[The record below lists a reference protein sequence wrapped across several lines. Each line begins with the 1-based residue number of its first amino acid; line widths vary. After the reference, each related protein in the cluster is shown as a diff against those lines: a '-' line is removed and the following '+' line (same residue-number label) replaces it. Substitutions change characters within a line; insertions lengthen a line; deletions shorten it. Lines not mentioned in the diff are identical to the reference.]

1 MSAKKPAKTSPSIP
15 ILFETNEIFVV
26 FKRAGLATQGGA
38 GLSHSL
44 DELLGGQVGQKVF
57 LVHRL
62 DLETSGVMVV
72 AKSAQA
78 ADKWTKLIAS
88 KAVKK
93 TYKALCVRSENTP
106 VAKSATITTPL
117 IEKGRAVTAT
127 TRYKVL
133 AEKKVILKK
142 SEAVLGKGEGK
153 SFLDKREKRFEGARE
168 ALGKKKIEVASE
180 EGVNQEQEGGRNE
193 NFNNGAR
200 SFEGARGALDKAGVK
215 RAREDA
221 FFSQSGGEVGGAALF
236 GESAFGEAVVI
247 MEVLVTIETGR
258 THQIRRHLAS
268 IGCPIIAD
276 DKYGN
281 FRLNRAL
288 KKHCGVKR
296 LQLCCT
302 SLECSAGGE
311 PFKVQ
316 LSHEEAGAGAAFQ
329 GANQKEA
336 YIPLFPMARF

>member
-44 DELLGGQVGQKVF
+44 DELLGEQVGQKVF

-142 SEAVLGKGEGK
+142 SEAVLGNGEGK
-153 SFLDKREKRFEGARE
+153 SFLDKREKRFAGAME
-168 ALGKKKIEVASE
+168 ALGKKKSEVVSE
-180 EGVNQEQEGGRNE
+180 EGNRNE

-200 SFEGARGALDKAGVK
+200 SFEGARGAFNKSGRK

-221 FFSQSGGEVGGAALF
+221 FFGQSGGEVGGKGLF

-302 SLECSAGGE
+302 SLECSAGLA

-316 LSHEEAGAGAAFQ
+316 LSHEEAGSGCPSQ
-329 GANQKEA
+329 SANQKEA
-336 YIPLFPMARF
+336 CIPLFPMARF